1 MSRFHQATQ
10 VAGDLL
16 NDGPLSRDVW
26 ASVVSR
32 CDQIADGTDP
42 ALRAASAL
50 IPLIG
55 ATTRGEG
62 ARTVSAM
69 GLQGEHPEPLTR
81 PERQQLRVIALYVT
95 RAASREADPAAKL
108 LLAGVERSLLTPR
121 PDPGGFEEALRGW
134 SHAVAASTAAMNPA
148 GAVAVSVVHRSLLT
162 TGLEELARHEVTDG
176 VGHERLR
183 EAVEA
188 SLDEWTRAHEVW
200 QKMVPRQTTSS
211 IDLIDTATSQL
222 QHAARRA
229 DRADL
234 LRGLLATG
242 FGGNLTAALAVTPAE
257 MRVESALVESALV
270 LESRSD
276 LASRFQR
283 RESSLVPASPV
294 VAAVV
299 ERVDPAV
306 AAPTSLLAAPPGG
319 VVSPQLVEIDRPR
332 IEDHAALDELAGVRD
347 AGVVAQAARSGVQD
361 ALQLL
366 GGATSAEVDELIE
379 RGLQA
384 RAAIA
389 ASGVAAV
396 LHWAVRVPPDRR
408 DQFISEASERVAGLV
423 DRWDPKISRWGN
435 FAFGEVGFEY
445 REGARRREREREVPS
460 DRIGDYSNGLER
472 VLGPVMRSPEDLVVE
487 AVEQQTVQQLI
498 ERLPDRLRVVAEGR
512 LDDMKGPSTLIEI
525 GARVGRSESTV
536 HRLEVDAYRL
546 LRGYHAESQAE
557 PRPTAVSLR
566 QLAQAL
572 RPPAQSGVS
581 TVEQRKWGPPA
592 AQSRPPAR

>member
-69 GLQGEHPEPLTR
+69 GIQGEHPEPLTR

-95 RAASREADPAAKL
+95 RAASREAEPAAKL

-162 TGLEELARHEVTDG
+162 TGLEELARHEVADG

-188 SLDEWTRAHEVW
+188 SLDDWIRAHEVW

-229 DRADL
+229 GRADL

-257 MRVESALVESALV
+257 MRAESALVASALV
-270 LESRSD
+270 LEPRSD
-276 LASRFQR
+276 LASRFLPR
-283 RESSLVPASPV
+283 GLPLAAEEPVTASAVGVGPAVVFSADTAPSMGSSPASP
-294 VAAVV
+294 AGVV
-299 ERVDPAV
+299 EVESVEMGDVEGLAGLARQRDAGQLAE
-306 AAPTSLLAAPPGG
+306 AA
-319 VVSPQLVEIDRPR
+319 
-332 IEDHAALDELAGVRD
+332 LAGVGE
-347 AGVVAQAARSGVQD
+347 AVALVGDTSREELTRLVERGDEACGSLAVH
-361 ALQLL
+361 ALPIVYHFTAKVHPNERHEFVSVASEQLL
-366 GGATSAEVDELIE
+366 DLAKAWDPSRSKWSTFAYRAVSFTAKDANRHFKQWREVVSDEVVSLASQHRIVGSAPRSVEDQVTDREE
-379 RGLQA
+379 RT
-384 RAAIA
+384 
-389 ASGVAAV
+389 
-396 LHWAVRVPPDRR
+396 
-408 DQFISEASERVAGLV
+408 LV
-423 DRWDPKISRWGN
+423 DSLISR
-435 FAFGEVGFEY
+435 
-445 REGARRREREREVPS
+445 
-460 DRIGDYSNGLER
+460 
-472 VLGPVMRSPEDLVVE
+472 
-487 AVEQQTVQQLI
+487 
-498 ERLPDRLRVVAEGR
+498 LPHHLRVVAERR
-512 LDDMKGPSTLIEI
+512 LEDSETRTSLEELGAELGYSTN
-525 GARVGRSESTV
+525 VV
-536 HRLEVDAYRL
+536 HRYEGHAHSL
-546 LRGYHAESQAE
+546 LRRFHAQSQAD
-557 PRPTAVSLR
+557 PAPTAVTLR
-566 QLAQAL
+566 QLALAL
-572 RPPAQSGVS
+572 RRAQE
-581 TVEQRKWGPPA
+581 TPRQRDEYRRWGPPA
-592 AQSRPPAR
+592 VQSRPPSR

>member
-134 SHAVAASTAAMNPA
+134 SHAVAASTGAMNPA

-188 SLDEWTRAHEVW
+188 SLDEWIRAHEVW

-229 DRADL
+229 GRADL

-242 FGGNLTAALAVTPAE
+242 VGGNLTAALAVTPAE
-257 MRVESALVESALV
+257 MRDESALVASALV

-276 LASRFQR
+276 LASTVQPRGVPLATEEPVTASAIAVGPAVVFTEDTAPSV
-283 RESSLVPASPV
+283 ESSPASR
-294 VAAVV
+294 AGVV
-299 ERVDPAV
+299 EVESVEMGDVEGLAGLARQRDAGQLAE
-306 AAPTSLLAAPPGG
+306 AA
-319 VVSPQLVEIDRPR
+319 
-332 IEDHAALDELAGVRD
+332 LAGVGEAAALVGD
-347 AGVVAQAARSGVQD
+347 ASREELTRLVRRGEEACGSLAVHALPIVHHFTAKVHPNERHEFVSVASE
-361 ALQLL
+361 QLL
-366 GGATSAEVDELIE
+366 EL
-379 RGLQA
+379 A
-384 RAAIA
+384 KA
-389 ASGVAAV
+389 
-396 LHWAVRVPPDRR
+396 
-408 DQFISEASERVAGLV
+408 
-423 DRWDPKISRWGN
+423 WDPPQSKWST
-435 FAFGEVGFEY
+435 FAY
-445 REGARRREREREVPS
+445 RAVDFTAKSANRHFKQWREVVS
-460 DRIGDYSNGLER
+460 DQAVGLASQHRVVGSAPRSVEDQVTDAEER
-472 VLGPVMRSPEDLVVE
+472 ALVE
-487 AVEQQTVQQLI
+487 SWI
-498 ERLPDRLRVVAEGR
+498 SRLPDRLRVVAERR

-525 GARVGRSESTV
+525 GARIGRSESTV
-536 HRLEVDAYRL
+536 HRLEADAYRL

-557 PRPTAVSLR
+557 PTPTAVTLR

-572 RPPAQSGVS
+572 RSSAQSGVS
-581 TVEQRKWGPPA
+581 TVEQRKWGPSA